1 MTDTEEMVILPGS
14 GEVVALNAEP
24 AEIAAAWEEL
34 QTLERDL
41 RSVKRT
47 ISDEITR
54 RLDFEGR
61 RSLAI
66 DGVKFETTAPTEREW
81 DMPELQQLLRQLVG
95 EGTISEK
102 KADACIKWEPKVSWS
117 EIKPLTTDPRCSA
130 RIAQTF
136 KEVPAHRYAK
146 VTRAS

>member
-1 MTDTEEMVILPGS
+1 MTETEEMVILPGS

-24 AEIAAAWEEL
+24 ATIAAAWEEL
-34 QTLERDL
+34 QTFEREL

-61 RSLAI
+61 RSLVSI

-81 DMPELQQLLRQLVG
+81 DMPALQQLLRQLVG

-130 RIAQTF
+130 RMAQTF
-136 KEVPAHRYAK
+136 KEVPANRYAK
-146 VTRAS
+146 VTRA